1 MSVQKGFALL
11 PHTKNVFGHAKW
23 KENSFQICIEFP
35 FNLYKRMIAGE
46 AAHKQLKAKKEKK
59 HGTSTIAP
67 ENSLLVDI
75 YVNEYLVAQ
84 KCQC

>member
-1 MSVQKGFALL
+1 MV
-11 PHTKNVFGHAKW
+11 V
-23 KENSFQICIEFP
+23 
-35 FNLYKRMIAGE
+35 GE
-46 AAHKQLKAKKEKK
+46 AACKQLKAKKKKK